1 VSEIL
6 ILDKTGNNYMHFVS
20 LLREFIE
27 DIKSQKTRAFLTT
40 IAISWGIVAV
50 TLLMAFGEGLS
61 FRMREGLLNAGD
73 RIIRVYSGQT
83 TKKWEG
89 LPVGRRVL
97 LRFEDCQV
105 IEKNIPQVTAAIP
118 GLGRHVRLKA
128 GDKIASTY
136 MEGVYPEF
144 EFLRRTFHAQGGR
157 FLNGRDLQ
165 ERKRVVFLGGEIA
178 KQLFGKPDPIGEI
191 VKIDGIPFKVVGTMP
206 KKLQTSMNNG
216 PDDNRAIIP
225 YSTFQSIYGDKYLNE
240 MIVKPSRF
248 EDGMFVEQEIRRVL
262 GKKYHFDPTDERAVP
277 MWNFIENELEG
288 AKIFRGIN
296 IFLAVIGAMTL
307 IIAGVGVANI
317 MFVVAKERTHEI
329 GIKRAV
335 GAKKSYI
342 IFQFIFESLLI
353 AFIGGTIGLLISGG
367 VIKLMWMMPASD
379 GAMAFLGRPLLSSTI
394 LAVSIILLAVIG
406 LLAGVFPAR
415 KAANVDPVE
424 ALRYE

>member
-1 VSEIL
+1 MHIL
-6 ILDKTGNNYMHFVS
+6 M
-20 LLREFIE
+20 LLKEFIE

-73 RIIRVYSGQT
+73 RIIRVYGGQT
-83 TKKWEG
+83 TLKWEG
-89 LPVGRRVL
+89 LPVGRRIRL
-97 LRFEDCQV
+97 TEDDCKV
-105 IEKNIPQVTAAIP
+105 IEKNIPQVSVAVP
-118 GLGRHVRLKA
+118 GFGEWVRLKVN
-128 GDKIASTY
+128 GKTSSTY

-144 EFLRRTFHAQGGR
+144 EFLRRTFSAAGGR
-157 FLNGRDLQ
+157 FLNGKDMR

-178 KQLFGKPDPIGEI
+178 KELFGRPDPIGEI
-191 VKIDGIPFKVVGTMP
+191 VTIDGIPFIIVGTMP
-206 KKLQTSMNNG
+206 KKLQSSMNNG
-216 PDDNRAIIP
+216 PDDRRAIIP
-225 YSTFQSIYGDKYLNE
+225 FTTFQSLYGHKYLNE
-240 MIVKPSRF
+240 MIVKPARF
-248 EDGMFVEQEIRRVL
+248 EEGMYVEQEIRRVL

-277 MWNFIENELEG
+277 MWNFIENEREG

-317 MFVVAKERTHEI
+317 MFVVAKERTREI

-335 GAKKSYI
+335 GAKRSYI

-353 AFIGGTIGLLISGG
+353 AFTGGFVGMLISTGI
-367 VIKLMWMMPASD
+367 IKLIWMIPVQE
-379 GAMAFLGRPLLSSTI
+379 GAMEFLGRPLLSLSVI
-394 LAVSIILLAVIG
+394 ALSIILLTLIG
-406 LLAGVFPAR
+406 LLAGLFPAR
-415 KAANVDPVE
+415 KAARVDPVE